1 MGAIYLVRHGQA
13 SFGSD
18 DYDKLS
24 PLGKEQGVVVGEE
37 LRRRGLEFAV
47 VRSGSMARQRDTA
60 IAAGFHAD
68 QDARWNEYDFA
79 DVFAYAPEVPETS
92 DERGYQRVLDASLQ
106 AWVAAGPGDGRAA
119 ESWDDFT
126 ARVDGAL
133 ESVVSELGSG
143 QNALVFTSGGV
154 IAAIT
159 GRILGDRPGLFWR
172 LNRMMAN
179 AAITKIISG
188 RSGLTLVALNEH
200 GHFEGARRHL
210 FSFR

>member
-47 VRSGSMARQRDTA
+47 VRSGSMVRQRDTA

-79 DVFAYAPEVPETS
+79 DVFAYAPEVPETRS
-92 DERGYQRVLDASLQ
+92 AERRV
-106 AWVAAGPGDGRAA
+106 GK
-119 ESWDDFT
+119 E
-126 ARVDGAL
+126 
-133 ESVVSELGSG
+133 
-143 QNALVFTSGGV
+143 
-154 IAAIT
+154 
-159 GRILGDRPGLFWR
+159 
-172 LNRMMAN
+172 
-179 AAITKIISG
+179 
-188 RSGLTLVALNEH
+188 
-200 GHFEGARRHL
+200 RRCPW
-210 FSFR
+210 SQ